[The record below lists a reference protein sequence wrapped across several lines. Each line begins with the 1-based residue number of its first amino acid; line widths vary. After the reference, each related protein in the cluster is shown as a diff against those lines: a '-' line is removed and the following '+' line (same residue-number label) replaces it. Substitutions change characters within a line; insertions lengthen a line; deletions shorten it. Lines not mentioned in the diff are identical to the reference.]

1 MFGGLA
7 DGIIYMLPFIFFV
20 SVVTLS
26 IISLLVCDDCLINR
40 MFVNS
45 WVLNTD
51 MMRMRCLK
59 ATQKK
64 KLLEQETTGDIL

>member
-1 MFGGLA
+1 MGLY
-7 DGIIYMLPFIFFV
+7 IYATIHFYV

-40 MFVNS
+40 KFVNS

-51 MMRMRCLK
+51 MMRMRC
-59 ATQKK
+59 
-64 KLLEQETTGDIL
+64 